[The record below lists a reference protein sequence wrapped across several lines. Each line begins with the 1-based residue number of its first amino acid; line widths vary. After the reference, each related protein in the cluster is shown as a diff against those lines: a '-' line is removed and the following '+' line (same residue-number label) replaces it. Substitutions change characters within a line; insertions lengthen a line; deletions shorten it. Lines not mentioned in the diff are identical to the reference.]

1 MFNFLSRQA
10 QPKWQFQKP
19 GNLWRM
25 LFLNHQRVIVE
36 HRSNQ
41 EKLTSYVLLDQNSG
55 RPLWDNFTL
64 KHTKGEKSG
73 QPVGDGWWV
82 GLEYVRNNTVYF
94 HSYSDPNNPEHL
106 GIWAMDTS
114 TQTIIWERPELSFIC
129 AKNQDEFLC
138 YLETNSGG
146 FAERSFFI
154 IDAKTGADIENLGF
168 DVEKANAIRH
178 SSQTLE
184 ELQRVQL
191 PYAFTPESQQFRE
204 LLSKNSLNVKPER
217 LISGVD
223 VIISDAYEII
233 GYHEQTDLMVNTA
246 TGLPIQALNYVIT
259 ITKSNKTVYNDFL
272 GKAMSGMIMDG
283 FFLRENNLFYVRERD
298 TLICLDLERL

>member
-10 QPKWQFQKP
+10 KPKWQFQKP

-55 RPLWDNFTL
+55 QPLWDNFTL
-64 KHTKGEKSG
+64 KYSKGEKSG

-114 TQTIIWERPELSFIC
+114 TQNIIWERPELSFIC

-168 DVEKANAIRH
+168 DVEKANAVRH

-184 ELQRVQL
+184 EMQRVQL

-204 LLSKNSLNVKPER
+204 LLSKNTLNVKSER

-223 VIISDAYEII
+223 VIINNAYEII

-246 TGLPIQALNYVIT
+246 AGLPIQALNYVIT

-298 TLICLDLERL
+298 TLICLDLARL